1 MCECVGFGCE
11 KIEKRKRR
19 ERVIRDLRGREMK
32 DLRCREFSLWVRDKR
47 EAKSLRNERKCV
59 R

>member
-32 DLRCREFSLWVRDKR
+32 DLRCKEFSLWVRVA
-47 EAKSLRNERKCV
+47 ESLRNERKRV

>member
-19 ERVIRDLRGREMK
+19 ERVITDLRGRKMK
-32 DLRCREFSLWVRDKR
+32 DLRCREFSLWVRDKSGG
-47 EAKSLRNERKCV
+47 EFEE
-59 R
+59 